1 MQASEFYRV
10 LLFVSLVGTVY
21 VLTVAIGVRWLLF
34 KLIRRPLSLSWGQV
48 WSQRIILGLA
58 LIGLLCMAYGYF
70 VEPYWPSIT
79 HVQIK
84 TSKLAPG
91 SRPVRLVH
99 LSDLHT
105 DPQPRLE
112 DRLPG
117 LIAQQR
123 PDLIVF
129 TGDSINSP
137 EALPLFKQCLTKLA
151 AIAPTFA
158 VRGNWDA
165 RAWRRLDLFG
175 GTGVRELDGDA
186 AAVDVRGSS
195 VWIAGVAVEH
205 EERLE
210 HALNAIP
217 SGALTVFLYHSPDL
231 IPEIAQ
237 RQVDLFCAGH
247 THGGQVALP
256 WYGALVT
263 LSKFGKQYEAGL
275 YRVNQTWLYV
285 NRGIGMEGGGTPRV
299 RFCARP
305 EITVIELVP
314 ERP

>member
-1 MQASEFYRV
+1 MQTAEFYRV
-10 LLFVSLVGTVY
+10 LLFVSAVGTVY
-21 VLTVAIGVRWLLF
+21 ILAAAIGVRWLLY
-34 KLIRRPLSLSWGQV
+34 KLSRRPLSLSPGQV
-48 WSQRIILGLA
+48 WSQRTVLGLA
-58 LIGLLCMAYGYF
+58 LIGLLCIAYGHF
-70 VEPYWPSIT
+70 IEPYWPSIT

-91 SRPVRLVH
+91 SRPVRIAH
-99 LSDLHT
+99 ISDIHS

-117 LIAQQR
+117 LIAEQK

-129 TGDSINSP
+129 AGDSINSP
-137 EALPLFKQCLTKLA
+137 AALPVFKRCFTELA

-175 GTGVRELDGDA
+175 GTGVRELDGEA
-186 AAVDVRGSS
+186 VAVDVGGAS
-195 VWIAGVAVEH
+195 VWVTGVAVEH
-205 EERLE
+205 EERLQQ
-210 HALNAIP
+210 ALSAIP
-217 SGALTVFLYHSPDL
+217 SGALIVFLYHSPDL
-231 IPEIAQ
+231 IPEVAQ
-237 RQVDLFCAGH
+237 QQVDLYCAGH

-256 WYGALVT
+256 WYGALIT
-263 LSKFGKQYEAGL
+263 LSKFDKQYEAGL

-285 NRGIGMEGGGTPRV
+285 NRGIGMEGGGAPRV

-305 EITVIELVP
+305 EITMIEVMP
-314 ERP
+314 ES